1 MDLIVQQSREIIEK
15 GSKSFATAA
24 RLFDT
29 KTRDHATMLYA
40 WCRYC
45 DDVIDGQ
52 ELGFGQQTPPKEIQ
66 RASLDRLYA
75 ETKRA
80 MSGAEVTEPVYLAL
94 QRVTRECDIPE
105 QHPLELLEG
114 FEMDVDERQYAS
126 LDDTLTYC
134 YHVAGVVGV
143 MMAMIMGVRDTQT
156 LHRAC
161 DLGLAFQLTN
171 ICRDVMED
179 ASVGRIYL
187 PLDWLDEAGVPTDPS
202 RFTDHKPALYGV
214 VRRVLGEADRY
225 YDSSLKGLPY
235 LSFRSAWAIA
245 AARNVYREI
254 GLRIN
259 RGGVTALDSRS
270 IISKNRKLY
279 LAALGGGRALMSR
292 LPAGQPNDLDRSG
305 LWTRSIPA

>member
-1 MDLIVQQSREIIEK
+1 MDAVVEQSRAIIEA
-15 GSKSFATAA
+15 GSKSFATAS
-24 RLFDT
+24 RVFDT

-52 ELGFGQQTPPKEIQ
+52 EMGFGQQTPSKELQ

-75 ETKRA
+75 ETNKA
-80 MSGAEVTEPVYLAL
+80 MSGARIEEPVYIAL
-94 QRVTRECDIPE
+94 QRVVEECEIPHR
-105 QHPLELLEG
+105 HPLELLEG
-114 FEMDVDERQYAS
+114 FAMDVDEREYHS
-126 LDDTLTYC
+126 LNDTLTYC

-143 MMAMIMGVRDTQT
+143 MMAMIMGVRDTQV

-187 PLDWLDEAGVPTDPS
+187 PLDWLQEAGVPADAAL
-202 RFTDHKPALYGV
+202 FTHHKAQIYDV
-214 VRRVLGEADRY
+214 VQRVLTEADRY
-225 YDSSLKGLPY
+225 YASSLKGLPY

-254 GLRIN
+254 GLHIQR
-259 RGGVTALDSRS
+259 RGVEALDSRS
-270 IISKNRKLY
+270 MISKSRKLT
-279 LAALGGGRALMSR
+279 LAALGGGRALSSR
-292 LPAGQPNDLDRSG
+292 FIPGDLSGQDRAG
-305 LWTRSIPA
+305 LWTRPLSV

>member
-1 MDLIVQQSREIIEK
+1 MDLVVQQSREIIEK

-52 ELGFGQQTPPKEIQ
+52 EMGFGQKTPSKETQ
-66 RASLDRLYA
+66 QASLERLYTD
-75 ETKRA
+75 TKRA
-80 MSGAEVTEPVYLAL
+80 MSGADITEPVYLAL
-94 QRVTRECDIPE
+94 QRVTQECEIPE

-114 FEMDVDERQYAS
+114 FAMDVDERQYLS

-143 MMAMIMGVRDTQT
+143 MMAMIMGVRDAQT

-187 PLDWLDEAGVPTDPS
+187 PLDWLDEAGVPQDPS
-202 RFTDHKPALYGV
+202 RFVDHKPAVYDV
-214 VRRVLGEADRY
+214 VRRVLAEADRY
-225 YDSSLKGLPY
+225 YASSLEGLPS

-254 GLRIN
+254 GLRIKD
-259 RGGVTALDSRS
+259 RGVTALDSRS
-270 IISKNRKLY
+270 IISKNRKLF
-279 LAALGGGRALMSR
+279 LAGLGGGRALISR
-292 LPAGQPNDLDRSG
+292 FAPGHPSGRDRTD
-305 LWTRSIPA
+305 LWTRSTLA

>member
-1 MDLIVQQSREIIEK
+1 MDAVVQNSREMIEK
-15 GSKSFATAA
+15 GSKSFATAS

-29 KTRDHATMLYA
+29 QTRDHATMLYA

-52 ELGFGQQTPPKEIQ
+52 EMGFGQATPPKDVQ
-66 RASLDRLYA
+66 RSSLDQLYT
-75 ETKRA
+75 ETKKA
-80 MSGAEVTEPVYLAL
+80 MSGAAVTDDVYLAL

-105 QHPLELLEG
+105 QHPLELLKG
-114 FEMDVDERQYAS
+114 FAMDVDERQYRS

-143 MMAMIMGVRDTQT
+143 MMAMVMGVRDTQI

-187 PLDWLDEAGVPTDPS
+187 PLDWLDEAGVPNDPAS
-202 RFTDHKPALYGV
+202 FSEHKRAVYGV
-214 VRRVLGEADRY
+214 VQRVLIEADRY
-225 YDSSLKGLPY
+225 YASSLKGLPH

-254 GLRIN
+254 GLRIQN
-259 RGGVTALDSRS
+259 RGVGALDSRS

-279 LAALGGGRALMSR
+279 LAILGGGRAVSSR
-292 LPAGQPNDLDRSG
+292 FVPGNRGGEDRVG
-305 LWTRSIPA
+305 LWTRPLAA